1 MRQMRAWLL
10 RLGDLF
16 GRTRREREF
25 AAEMESHLQMHIEDN
40 LRTGMN
46 AEEARRQ
53 ALMKLGGVEQ
63 IKENYREQRGLPI
76 LEILLR
82 DLRFGARMLAKNA
95 GFTLIA
101 VFTLA
106 LGIGATTAIFSVVYG
121 VLLRPLPYAKPDQIF
136 QLWEVNAKG
145 KRVNFTEPNFSDMRS
160 TSRSLEGLVECNV
173 GPFTITGGSEPTRTL
188 AAVVSRDFFKVM
200 GVSPLFGRGF
210 NAEDQRE
217 GAAPV
222 LLVSHSYWQ
231 QYLGGS
237 TDLSKLK
244 LAADHKVFSI
254 VGVMPQGF
262 RFPYNADF
270 WVPREIYPPNNESRT
285 AHNWHVFGRVR
296 DGASLAQAARRERE
310 LAIRAALG
318 ADRRRLVW
326 QFLMEAALL
335 CGMGGMIGVFAAR
348 WGVDALVELAPKELP
363 RLDSG

>member
-25 AAEMESHLQMHIEDN
+25 VAEMESHLQMHIEDN
-40 LRTGMN
+40 LRAGMN
-46 AEEARRQ
+46 AEQARRE

-63 IKENYREQRGLPI
+63 TKENYRERRGLPI

-82 DLRFGARMLAKNA
+82 DLRFGARMLAKNS
-95 GFTLIA
+95 GFTLVA

-106 LGIGATTAIFSVVYG
+106 LGIAATTAIFSVVYG
-121 VLLRPLPYAKPDQIF
+121 VLLRPLPYPKPDQIF

-145 KRVNFTEPNFSDMRS
+145 NRVNFTEPNFSDMRS
-160 TSRSLEGLVECNV
+160 TSRSLEGLAECDA

-200 GVSPLFGRGF
+200 GVSPLLGRGF

-217 GAAPV
+217 GDAPV
-222 LLVSHSYWQ
+222 LLVSHGYWQ

-237 TDLSKLK
+237 TDLRKLNV
-244 LAADHKVFSI
+244 AADHKSFSV

-262 RFPYNADF
+262 RFPDNADF
-270 WVPREIYPPNNESRT
+270 WVPREIYPPNNGSRT
-285 AHNWHVFGRVR
+285 AHNWHVFGRMQ
-296 DGASLAQAARRERE
+296 DGVTLAQARAEFTTIAHRLKQQYGQDIDMTDAAAER
-310 LAIRAALG
+310 LQDAMTTHVRS
-318 ADRRRLVW
+318 
-326 QFLMEAALL
+326 ALL
-335 CGMGGMIGVFAAR
+335 
-348 WGVDALVELAPKELP
+348 
-363 RLDSG
+363 